1 MMPTEVFYDE
11 FDVLNVLYR
20 RTEKGGEA
28 FPWILA
34 YHPQAVVEINGPPD
48 QGVLSDLS
56 IDLLHVIVQS
66 KEPSD
71 EFLLNPFEE
80 NTPPLLPDGK
90 DTIPCVNEIVIA
102 KADKSK
108 ELTGVQ
114 GMVEV
119 EITDCQGNHGLNPS
133 RLLPMQDGR
142 PRIVE

>member
-1 MMPTEVFYDE
+1 MPAEVFYDE
-11 FDVLNVLYR
+11 FDVLDVFHR
-20 RTEKGGEA
+20 GTEKGGQA
-28 FPWILA
+28 FPRMLA
-34 YHPQAVVEINGPPD
+34 YYPQAAVEINGPPD
-48 QGVLSDLS
+48 KGVLCDLS

-66 KEPSD
+66 KESGD
-71 EFLLNPFEE
+71 EFLLNSFEE
-80 NTPPLLPDGK
+80 NTPSLLPDGK

-133 RLLPMQDGR
+133 RLLSMQDGLL
-142 PRIVE
+142 RIVE